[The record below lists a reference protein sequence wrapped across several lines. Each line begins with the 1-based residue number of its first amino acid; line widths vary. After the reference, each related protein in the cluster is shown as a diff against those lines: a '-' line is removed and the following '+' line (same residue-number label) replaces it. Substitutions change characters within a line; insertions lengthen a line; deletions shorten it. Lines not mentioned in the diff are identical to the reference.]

1 MSTIEVNEHKLQS
14 TDIEIPKIER
24 MIAMILISACLTG
37 IPCRYDGK
45 VNLAEIAQK
54 LVKEKKAVYVCPEV
68 AGGLSTPR
76 DPAEIIDGS
85 GEDVLDGKARVI
97 TKQGVDVTEQFISGA
112 EHTLHLAKEVG
123 ATFVILKENSPSCG
137 SSYIY
142 DGSFQGRKITG
153 DGVTSA
159 LLKRHGF
166 QVGSEHDLLALQEK
180 LTN

>member
-1 MSTIEVNEHKLQS
+1 MLVMEANYKYKKDLS
-14 TDIEIPKIER
+14 ER
-24 MIAMILISACLTG
+24 MIYMILISACLTG

-45 VNLAEIAQK
+45 ANLAEIAQT
-54 LVKEKKAVYVCPEV
+54 LVEENKAIYVCPEV
-68 AGGLSTPR
+68 TGGLSTPR
-76 DPAEIIDGS
+76 DPAEIIGGS
-85 GEDVLDGKARVI
+85 GADVLDGKARVM
-97 TKQGVDVTEQFISGA
+97 TNQGVDVTEQFIAGA
-112 EHTLHLAKEVG
+112 QHTLDLAKKAR

-142 DGSFQGRKITG
+142 DGSFQGKKKTG

-166 QVGSEHDLLALQEK
+166 QVGSEHDLIDLYKK

>member
-1 MSTIEVNEHKLQS
+1 
-14 TDIEIPKIER
+14 
-24 MIAMILISACLTG
+24 MILISACLTG

-45 VNLAEIAQK
+45 ANLAEIAQK
-54 LVKEKKAVYVCPEV
+54 LVTAKKAIYVCPEI

-76 DPAEIIDGS
+76 DPAEIVGGS

-97 TKQGVDVTEQFISGA
+97 TDQGVDVTEQFIAGA
-112 EHTLHLAKEVG
+112 EYTLHLAKEAG

-137 SSYIY
+137 STYIY
-142 DGSFQGRKITG
+142 DGSFQSKKVTG

-166 QVGSEHDLLALQEK
+166 QVGSEHNLIDLHKK